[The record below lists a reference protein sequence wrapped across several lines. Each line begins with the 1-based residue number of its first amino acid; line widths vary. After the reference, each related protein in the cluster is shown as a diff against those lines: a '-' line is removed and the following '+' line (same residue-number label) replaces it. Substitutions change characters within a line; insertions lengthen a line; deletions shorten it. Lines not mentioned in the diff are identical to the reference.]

1 MEHTVYIVFAQI
13 ISPFTDYAPYIVSVH
28 TTMEGA
34 YKKKI
39 LAQRRADRL
48 RRVRDGCLRMISN
61 PKKYRRRHPEGRV
74 YLFTGTRYFD
84 SMLDTQEGC
93 NPYDPYA
100 SMYGYDT
107 HYSITSHTLV
117 D

>member
-1 MEHTVYIVFAQI
+1 MENTVYILFAQI
-13 ISPFTDYAPYIVSVH
+13 VSPYTDYEPYIVSVH
-28 TTMEGA
+28 ATVEGA
-34 YKKKI
+34 YKKKN

-48 RRVRDGCLRMISN
+48 RRVRDGLLRMMYN
-61 PKKYRRRHPEGRV
+61 PKKYRTRYPDGKR

-100 SMYGYDT
+100 NMYGYNT
-107 HYSITSHTLV
+107 HYYVTSHTLV